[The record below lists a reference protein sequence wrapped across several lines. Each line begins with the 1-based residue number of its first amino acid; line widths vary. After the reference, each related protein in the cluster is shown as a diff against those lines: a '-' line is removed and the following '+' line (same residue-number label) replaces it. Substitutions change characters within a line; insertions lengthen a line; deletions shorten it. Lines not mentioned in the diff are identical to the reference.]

1 MKVSLE
7 KTFPMPGSAD
17 AAWTVLQDIDAV
29 AGCMPGAK
37 ITERIDA
44 THFKGTVAVK
54 FGPANMAF
62 RGDVEILS
70 LDAASKTLRLMGK
83 GTDST
88 GSSGASMD
96 LTARIDAIDAA
107 SSQLVGTSEV
117 AMSGKAAAFGGRMMD
132 SVADQVLKQ
141 FAANFAKRVSAV
153 QEAAATAAP
162 AESTVIPVA
171 ANDST
176 GALATP
182 GTVASAT
189 TATAS
194 TSAASGATAS
204 AHSAARPDA
213 PVPNPSA
220 SALSAATAAQV
231 TRAATATSAPAPT
244 ASPAPT
250 EPAQLNA
257 TSLLWGAFK
266 DWLHSL
272 FAAKRT

>member
-37 ITERIDA
+37 ITERLDDKR
-44 THFKGTVAVK
+44 FKGTVAVK

-70 LDAASKTLRLMGK
+70 LDAASRTLRLMGK

-96 LTARIDAIDAA
+96 LTARVDAIDAS

-117 AMSGKAAAFGGRMMD
+117 SMSGKAAAFGGRMMD

-141 FAANFAKRVSAV
+141 FAANFAMRLKAV
-153 QEAAATAAP
+153 QEAATAAP
-162 AESTVIPVA
+162 SADATVLPDA

-176 GALATP
+176 GALAMA
-182 GTVASAT
+182 GVASSTTTSSASTPAT
-189 TATAS
+189 VGAPAAERMTATPSASGPSASTTAPSIGTAAARSATAS
-194 TSAASGATAS
+194 ST
-204 AHSAARPDA
+204 P
-213 PVPNPSA
+213 
-220 SALSAATAAQV
+220 AATGS
-231 TRAATATSAPAPT
+231 SAPAE
-244 ASPAPT
+244 A
-250 EPAQLNA
+250 AQLNA